1 MIMYPL
7 LTPCMF
13 REGCKPSR
21 VIVVMNL
28 PAPVH
33 RPLTLITVTDVYSE
47 GSYTLSYRNLMPSE
61 VAWYTGVKYGEVGN
75 IMLYH
80 DKKSE
85 KASKAVYN
93 TNHVVYNKGSRKIEF
108 AVDAEQAS
116 EVMTN
121 IPMLI
126 RIIGQAIGL

>member
-13 REGCKPSR
+13 RDECKPSR
-21 VIVVMNL
+21 VIVIMNL
-28 PAPVH
+28 PRPVH
-33 RPLTLITVTDVYSE
+33 QKLALITVTDIYSE
-47 GSYTLSYRNLMPSE
+47 GSYTLSYRDLLPSE
-61 VAWYTGVKYGEVGN
+61 VTWYTGVEYGEVRN

-108 AVDAEQAS
+108 AVAADQAS